1 MNASLH
7 SLVIT
12 VKIIFT
18 AESVNIVWNVKMVKN
33 VKSVKVEL
41 LNGEKIVKI
50 VRIFYCKKC
59 KVIYED
65 CECYPE

>member
-1 MNASLH
+1 MKCKDGKKCKKCSGRVV
-7 SLVIT
+7 SG
-12 VKIIFT
+12 KI
-18 AESVNIVWNVKMVKN
+18 A
-33 VKSVKVEL
+33 
-41 LNGEKIVKI
+41 KI